1 MDQWP
6 RKGTGRLFFLSVKR
20 TPGIVFSLTESI
32 RPPQQPNRHL
42 TAQPCCGLLTL
53 SILTGTRFTVTDSPL
68 VHYSQLLV
76 SSLPEGLALGIHALF
91 LAAVALA
98 FLFHRVHW
106 FLLLLVGW
114 TLFTL
119 NSDTTLPQTPV
130 WSTAV
135 VWLAWLSAQWRPDH
149 ALRQPSIWLPGLILL
164 AAAGSTGLTV
174 PAALTA
180 PGLPGLTPLPGVGL
194 PVVTLCL
201 AFLALLSILFRYFLA
216 PSASWPWQLLGWA
229 LTGWLSLM
237 PGNAS
242 LVWAGWVAAIAAILV
257 TDAYS
262 VAYRDALTGIPNRR
276 ALTQMTRTLGRH
288 YAIAMGD
295 VDHFKSFNDTWGH
308 ETGDQVLKLVARV
321 LSQHR
326 MPVKVFRYGGEEF
339 TLVFRGMTADQ
350 ATPILDALRERVAA
364 YPLTVRKP
372 GRPASGRRGKRQRGQ
387 SNPAKQVSIT
397 LSFGVTDASKG
408 NASPDAALQRADK
421 ALYKAKQAGR
431 NCVRAG

>member
-1 MDQWP
+1 M
-6 RKGTGRLFFLSVKR
+6 
-20 TPGIVFSLTESI
+20 
-32 RPPQQPNRHL
+32 
-42 TAQPCCGLLTL
+42 
-53 SILTGTRFTVTDSPL
+53 TDSPL
-68 VHYSQLLV
+68 FHYSQLLI
-76 SSLPEGLALGIHALF
+76 SHLPEGPELGVHALF
-91 LAAVALA
+91 LAVMALA

-106 FLLLLVGW
+106 FLLVILGW
-114 TLFTL
+114 VLFAVHPESASTP
-119 NSDTTLPQTPV
+119 DPV
-130 WSTAV
+130 WSMAIL
-135 VWLAWLSAQWRPDH
+135 WLGWLSAQWRSDH
-149 ALRQPSIWLPGLILL
+149 ALRRPTIWLPGLVLI
-164 AAAGSTGLTV
+164 AAAG
-174 PAALTA
+174 A
-180 PGLPGLTPLPGVGL
+180 PGLPLPSALLAPDLPGLSPLPGVGL
-194 PVVTLCL
+194 PALTLCL

-216 PSASWPWQLLGWA
+216 PGASWPWQLGGWV
-229 LTGWLSLM
+229 LTLWLSLQ
-237 PGNAS
+237 PEGS
-242 LVWAGWVAAIAAILV
+242 PLVWAGWAAVIAALLM

-276 ALTQMTRTLGRH
+276 ALTQMQRTLGRH

-326 MPVKVFRYGGEEF
+326 LPVKVFRYGGEEF

-350 ATPILDALRERVAA
+350 ATPILDTLRERVAA

-372 GRPASGRRGKRQRGQ
+372 GRPASVRKGKRQRGQ

-397 LSFGVTDASKG
+397 LSFGVTDATKAD
-408 NASPDAALQRADK
+408 ASPDAALQRADK

>member
-1 MDQWP
+1 M
-6 RKGTGRLFFLSVKR
+6 T
-20 TPGIVFSLTESI
+20 
-32 RPPQQPNRHL
+32 N
-42 TAQPCCGLLTL
+42 
-53 SILTGTRFTVTDSPL
+53 SPL
-68 VHYSQLLV
+68 FHYSQQLID
-76 SSLPEGLALGIHALF
+76 SLPQGLELGIHALF
-91 LAAVALA
+91 LAVVALA

-106 FLLLLVGW
+106 FLLLIVGW
-114 TLFTL
+114 VLFSL
-119 NSDTTLPQTPV
+119 SPNVTTGHLPV
-130 WSTAV
+130 WSMAIL
-135 VWLAWLSAQWRPDH
+135 WLGWLSAQWRSDH
-149 ALRQPSIWLPGLILL
+149 ALRRPSIWLPGLVLIV
-164 AAAGSTGLTV
+164 AAGAKGLPLSSAV
-174 PAALTA
+174 LA
-180 PGLPGLTPLPGVGL
+180 PEIPGLTPLPGVGL

-216 PSASWPWQLLGWA
+216 PGASWPWQLLGWA
-229 LTGWLSLM
+229 LTAWLSLQ
-237 PGNAS
+237 PESAP
-242 LVWAGWVAAIAAILV
+242 LVWAGWTATLGALVV

-276 ALTQMTRTLGRH
+276 ALTQMQRTLGRH

-350 ATPILDALRERVAA
+350 ATPLLNTLRERVAA

-372 GRPASGRRGKRQRGQ
+372 GRPASERKGKRQRGQ
-387 SNPAKQVSIT
+387 PSPAKQVSVT

-408 NASPDAALQRADK
+408 DASADAALQRADK

>member
-1 MDQWP
+1 M
-6 RKGTGRLFFLSVKR
+6 
-20 TPGIVFSLTESI
+20 
-32 RPPQQPNRHL
+32 
-42 TAQPCCGLLTL
+42 
-53 SILTGTRFTVTDSPL
+53 TDSPL
-68 VHYSQLLV
+68 VHYYQLLTN
-76 SSLPEGLALGIHALF
+76 SLPEGLALGIHTLF
-91 LAAVALA
+91 LAVVALA

-119 NSDTTLPQTPV
+119 TADTDLPQTPV
-130 WSTAV
+130 WSSAIL
-135 VWLAWLSAQWRPDH
+135 WLAWLSAQWRPDH
-149 ALRQPSIWLPGLILL
+149 ALRQPSIWLPGLLLL
-164 AAAGSTGLTV
+164 AAAGSIGLTM
-174 PAALTA
+174 PAALA
-180 PGLPGLTPLPGVGL
+180 FPDLPGLAPLPGVGL

-216 PSASWPWQLLGWA
+216 PGASWPWQLVGWV
-229 LTGWLSLM
+229 LTVWLSLA

-242 LVWAGWVAAIAAILV
+242 AVWAGWVAAIGAVLV

-276 ALTQMTRTLGRH
+276 ALTQMMRTLGRH

-326 MPVKVFRYGGEEF
+326 LPVKVFRYGGEEF

-350 ATPILDALRERVAA
+350 ATPILDTLRERVAA

-372 GRPASGRRGKRQRGQ
+372 GRPASGRKGKRQRGQ

-397 LSFGVTDASKG
+397 LSFGVTDATKAG
-408 NASPDAALQRADK
+408 ASPDAALQRADK